1 MTQYVRVRDKATKHL
16 IDIPVAKAAL
26 LPDRYTVVDDVPV
39 GAPREPELY
48 VRKRKFA
55 AEPTPSE
62 GSE

>member
-1 MTQYVRVRDKATKHL
+1 MTQYVRVRDKKTRHL

-26 LPDRYTVVDDVPV
+26 LPDRYVVVDDVPV

-48 VRKRKFA
+48 VRKQKP
-55 AEPTPSE
+55 AEKPVE